1 MVSVVAAIMVTSII
15 FGHSFFDRQLID
27 RGIDIS
33 QGRGH
38 LEMTETPVT
47 SIVSDGYPR
56 IELGDTVENVMTLF
70 KDSGSTEGYVLDAG
84 NMFKGKV
91 SIHALIG
98 MPSHAKVDKAIDLEP
113 LSIKHDASLLQAIEV
128 ASNFVGETIPIVNRD
143 TGLLVGVVTEADLFG
158 LYLSLQNRV
167 SDLERA

>member
-1 MVSVVAAIMVTSII
+1 
-15 FGHSFFDRQLID
+15 
-27 RGIDIS
+27 
-33 QGRGH
+33 
-38 LEMTETPVT
+38 
-47 SIVSDGYPR
+47 
-56 IELGDTVENVMTLF
+56 
-70 KDSGSTEGYVLDAG
+70 
-84 NMFKGKV
+84 MFKGKV

-98 MPSHAKVDKAIDLEP
+98 MPGRTKVDKAIDLEP

-128 ASNFVGETIPIVNRD
+128 ASNFVGESIPIVNRD